1 MLCFC
6 NLLNNFSNVYNA
18 RHLNFFFYFNH
29 MSTMSIFKLWMRAA
43 TPEEQELLAKRVGT
57 TRSYLYHLAGEFRS
71 ASPEMAGG
79 IERATTEMH
88 KASRGRLPRVYRTDL
103 AKACAGCEFAQ
114 KCLGAAAVR
123 AEFPLVS
130 DDTEGGTPD

>member
-1 MLCFC
+1 
-6 NLLNNFSNVYNA
+6 
-18 RHLNFFFYFNH
+18 

-43 TPEEQELLAKRVGT
+43 TASEQELLAKRVGT
-57 TRSYLYHLAGEFRS
+57 TRTYLYHIAGNFRS
-71 ASPEMAGG
+71 ASPELAAA

-88 KASRGRLPRVYRTDL
+88 KASNGRLPRIYRTDL
-103 AKACAGCEFAQ
+103 ATACASCEFAQ

-130 DDTEGGTPD
+130 EDTEGGSID